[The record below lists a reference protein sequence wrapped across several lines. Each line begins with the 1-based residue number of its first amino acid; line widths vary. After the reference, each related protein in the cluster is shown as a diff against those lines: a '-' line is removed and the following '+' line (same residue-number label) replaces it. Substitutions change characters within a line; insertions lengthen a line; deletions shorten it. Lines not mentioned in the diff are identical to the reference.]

1 MVKGD
6 ELDANWVVGIVEV
19 GVEEGGPGA
28 VAGSSGEAQVE
39 AQGTINYTATEFERL
54 QELRRLAKAV
64 VAPTSDDDV
73 RLALRYLE
81 EPVTYFGEDRVDRRD
96 RLQDMLA
103 KRLANGDDCS
113 FIVKYGGSLS
123 GSSQDVEMA
132 EEDDEDDEEF
142 YTPGDETL
150 YHARKSIAEFS
161 VGRAKA
167 RIDYQKKQFEIPLTR
182 HVKLRR
188 DVNDRLKQLDSYG
201 QQSGFDRPVSAVK
214 MSPDSSLIAVGDW
227 SGSIKVLSAT
237 DMNPVLTCDGGHT
250 EKVGGVAWHPDEN
263 SHLDFISGGL
273 EGNVQL
279 WSLKS
284 NKPIGTLTGHEAR
297 VCKVDV
303 HPTGRYAGSA
313 SFDYTWRLW
322 DLETQKEL
330 LIQEGHSKEVFAVK
344 FQGDG
349 ALAGSAGLDAIG
361 RIWDLRTGKTIMI
374 LDGHIREI
382 YSMDFSPNGYQVA
395 TGSADNS
402 VIIWDLRQVKS
413 LFTIPAHTKM
423 VSDVK
428 FFQGRNPLSPQSGSF
443 LATSSYD
450 NSVKLWS
457 SDNWTL
463 QHTLADTEKILSIDI
478 SNDMESIVAGR
489 WDRYVKLYKMP
500 EHL

>member
-1 MVKGD
+1 M
-6 ELDANWVVGIVEV
+6 
-19 GVEEGGPGA
+19 
-28 VAGSSGEAQVE
+28 
-39 AQGTINYTATEFERL
+39 
-54 QELRRLAKAV
+54 RRLAKAV
-64 VAPTSDDDV
+64 IAPTADEDV
-73 RLALRYLE
+73 RLALRYLK

-96 RLQDMLA
+96 RLQDLLA
-103 KRLANGDDCS
+103 KKLANGDDCS
-113 FIVKYGGSLS
+113 FIMKYGGSLS
-123 GSSQDVEMA
+123 GSHDVEMA

-142 YTPGDETL
+142 YTPGDDTL
-150 YHARKSIAEFS
+150 YQARKNIAEFS
-161 VGRAKA
+161 IERAKT
-167 RIDYQKKQFEIPLTR
+167 RIDFQKKQSEIPLAR

-188 DVNDRLKQLDSYG
+188 DINAKLKQFDSYG

-227 SGSIKVLSAT
+227 SGSVKVLSAT
-237 DMNPVLTCDGGHT
+237 DMNPVLTCKGGHT
-250 EKVGGVAWHPDEN
+250 EKVGGVAWNPEEN
-263 SHLDFISGGL
+263 SRLSFISGGL

-279 WSLKS
+279 WSLKDD
-284 NKPIGTLTGHEAR
+284 KPIGTLTGHEAR
-297 VCKVDV
+297 VCKVDI
-303 HPTGRYAGSA
+303 HPSGRYAGSA

-330 LIQEGHSKEVFAVK
+330 LMQEGHSKEVFAMK

-382 YSMDFSPNGYQVA
+382 YSMDFSPNGYQIA

-428 FFQGRNPLSPQSGSF
+428 FFQGKTPQSTQAGTF

-478 SNDMESIVAGR
+478 SNDMESIVTGR
-489 WDRYVKLYKMP
+489 WDRYVKLWKVP
-500 EHL
+500 GQV